1 MISTPL
7 YGHTI
12 LHAHAPLT
20 LAHSHSHTSSY
31 LTTPPFTPAQVM
43 LNKEVVIRQLYRSE
57 VLWLVYCCQSRALGK
72 RITAP
77 ELPVGD
83 AAGREGR
90 GGEARGGEGGCCCGL
105 HRRAVDVV
113 VVVVVF
119 SHRCHCISLTP
130 TPSPR
135 THAQGID
142 WDGMDHEGRPLKPE
156 PLRAVQLP
164 CEPSDAEPPGM
175 GGPAAAAG
183 GGGEEQPM
191 MRSGG
196 GEEGAWRR
204 GWLKAIY
211 RG

>member
-1 MISTPL
+1 MIFTPL

-31 LTTPPFTPAQVM
+31 LTTHPFTPAQVM

-90 GGEARGGEGGCCCGL
+90 GGEGRGEEGGCCWWVMML
-105 HRRAVDVV
+105 R
-113 VVVVVF
+113 
-119 SHRCHCISLTP
+119 
-130 TPSPR
+130 
-135 THAQGID
+135 
-142 WDGMDHEGRPLKPE
+142 EGR
-156 PLRAVQLP
+156 
-164 CEPSDAEPPGM
+164 
-175 GGPAAAAG
+175 G
-183 GGGEEQPM
+183 GGGDAAVDCTDVPSM
-191 MRSGG
+191 
-196 GEEGAWRR
+196 
-204 GWLKAIY
+204 L
-211 RG
+211 